1 MEAAVLQD
9 RFSPSFSLYPGGGAL
24 SAGHVR
30 RHSCVFIPCPGTQG
44 IHELRQAGA
53 QLGGI
58 NTVRVHD
65 AARALVYLIVPLQK
79 ANKDV
84 YSYLITPG

>member
-1 MEAAVLQD
+1 MLGVIPV
-9 RFSPSFSLYPGGGAL
+9 FFI
-24 SAGHVR
+24 
-30 RHSCVFIPCPGTQG
+30 SCIGTQG
-44 IHELRQAGA
+44 IHELCQAGA
-53 QLGGI
+53 QFGGT

-65 AARALVYLIVPLQK
+65 EVRALVYLIVPLQK